1 MTRRNEFDLVISFMG
16 SAHCNPQLHAY
27 LTEAGFGAFQFH
39 KWDSELMDRLEAQQL
54 ELIAM
59 DRVRNVLILVD
70 DITLDHTEREKLAH
84 LCVRGRHFH
93 VSVMMLSVS
102 YSTFHKSCRRS
113 SDFVCLFS
121 MGCQT
126 DRELM
131 MKEFAHKQHQ
141 CEFYLSQIVAKEH
154 TAAVLN
160 LNEKQQRVY
169 WYKAPPIPTGAPC
182 TKGSERTDRESSTA
196 QSADDGGEGAPST
209 HLSGPGRTVPPE
221 GELDLAWSDACR
233 TGAGGTESRVAEA
246 SESCS

>member
-1 MTRRNEFDLVISFMG
+1 MG
-16 SAHCNPQLHAY
+16 SQHCNPELHVF
-27 LTEAGFGAFQFH
+27 LEQAGYGAFQFH

-54 ELIAM
+54 ALMAM
-59 DRVRNVLILVD
+59 DRVRHVLILVD
-70 DITLDHTEREKLAH
+70 DITLDHVEREKLAH

-113 SDFVCLFS
+113 SDFVCLFN

-141 CEFYLSQIVAKEH
+141 CEFFMSQIVAREH

-160 LNEKQQRVY
+160 LNEKQQNVY
-169 WYKAPPIPTGAPC
+169 WYRAPELREAVCTTDLGRTDHESSRVQSATGGDEDG
-182 TKGSERTDRESSTA
+182 TSLQKSEQERT
-196 QSADDGGEGAPST
+196 
-209 HLSGPGRTVPPE
+209 GRSEHEPN
-221 GELDLAWSDACR
+221 LAWSGASRTDAPE
-233 TGAGGTESRVAEA
+233 TESPV
-246 SESCS
+246 S